1 MSIISRLIQ
10 LKRNN
15 EGKYALCVF
24 IFILTLYGIV
34 GGIEERDREAGQTI
48 ISGVHQ

>member
-1 MSIISRLIQ
+1 MSLLRQLIHY
-10 LKRNN
+10 KRNN

-48 ISGVHQ
+48 IAEK

>member
-1 MSIISRLIQ
+1 MNILRQLIH

-48 ISGVHQ
+48 IAESK